1 MIIFLSH
8 VIRIVAAFQILL
20 CVYGHMDWNAPQPT
34 GDCHEEKN
42 AYYKNQNHQF
52 NWWFAQAL

>member
-20 CVYGHMDWNAPQPT
+20 RVYGHMDWNAPQPT
-34 GDCHEEKN
+34 GDCHKEKN
-42 AYYKNQNHQF
+42 AYHNQNHQF
-52 NWWFAQAL
+52 NWWFARAL